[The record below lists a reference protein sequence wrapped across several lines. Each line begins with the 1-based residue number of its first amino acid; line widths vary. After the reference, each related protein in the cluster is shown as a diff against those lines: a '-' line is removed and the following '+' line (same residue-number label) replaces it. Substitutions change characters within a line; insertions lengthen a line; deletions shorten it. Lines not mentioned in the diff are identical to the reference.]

1 MDKIKI
7 LMAASE
13 AIPYMKTGGLA
24 DVVGSLPKYFDKD
37 RYDVRVILP
46 KYKCMDDKLL
56 PQLKFVCHFYVNLNW
71 RRQYVGIFTSQYD
84 GVTYYF
90 VDNEFYFAGDK
101 PYNNI
106 YEDVEKFAF
115 FSKAVLEAL
124 PVIDF
129 APDVIHCND
138 WQTGLLPVFL
148 KTVYGSDNF
157 YAGIKTVFT
166 IHNMKFQGRWK
177 IKEVADVTGLPEHI
191 FNSGELEFYGEANY
205 LKGGIVYADEITT
218 VSPTYADEICTP
230 EGGEGLDGLMLERR
244 RHLRGIVNGIDYDVF
259 NPMKDTYLDK
269 HFSVRELSG
278 KVVNKRQ
285 LQEKYGLAVDKDV
298 MLIGIVSRLTNQKGF
313 DNFVVYTAIVMI
325 TTIALSINLNS
336 GRFDF
341 SLGAMASLSAVVG
354 AKISYAVLGGGSGSA
369 ALMLVI
375 TIAAGA
381 VLGMVSGLIYVTLRI
396 PPIITSLGVTLI
408 YEGVLYT
415 ITSGKYVMT
424 EVQNSSMSGFV
435 GTWIYAAIIIAVV
448 LVLSILLF
456 DYTRFGYDYN
466 ALKNGQKVAVNT
478 GIKEIPNA
486 IGCYGICGALMG
498 IVGFLNAA
506 RSTTINGGQLNFGS
520 ISIMFTAFLPMF
532 IGSYISRYSNEK
544 LGFLLAAVCMSLLNS
559 TFAVLS
565 NVVTAS
571 MQSIINAVLLM
582 AFLIYLNN
590 EKLLV
595 RIFTGKIRQ

>member
-1 MDKIKI
+1 M
-7 LMAASE
+7 
-13 AIPYMKTGGLA
+13 YN
-24 DVVGSLPKYFDKD
+24 
-37 RYDVRVILP
+37 
-46 KYKCMDDKLL
+46 CMDDKLL

-138 WQTGLLPVFL
+138 WQPGLLKDFL

-298 MLIGIVSRLTNQKGF
+298 MLIGIVSRLTKQKGF
-313 DNFVVYTAIVMI
+313 DLVAYVMEEMLSTMNVQFIVQGTGEQQYEEMFNYFHGRYPQKLGVYIGYSEENAHEIYAGCDAFLMPSLFEPCGLSQLMSMRYGTLPIVRETGGLKDTVVPYNEYENTGDGFSFANYNAHDMLHVIKF
-325 TTIALSINLNS
+325 ALDVFENHKD
-336 GRFDF
+336 RWQEMMQRAMRHDF
-341 SLGAMASLSAVVG
+341 SWKAS
-354 AKISYAVLGGGSGSA
+354 AKEY
-369 ALMLVI
+369 
-375 TIAAGA
+375 
-381 VLGMVSGLIYVTLRI
+381 
-396 PPIITSLGVTLI
+396 
-408 YEGVLYT
+408 
-415 ITSGKYVMT
+415 
-424 EVQNSSMSGFV
+424 
-435 GTWIYAAIIIAVV
+435 
-448 LVLSILLF
+448 
-456 DYTRFGYDYN
+456 
-466 ALKNGQKVAVNT
+466 
-478 GIKEIPNA
+478 
-486 IGCYGICGALMG
+486 
-498 IVGFLNAA
+498 
-506 RSTTINGGQLNFGS
+506 
-520 ISIMFTAFLPMF
+520 
-532 IGSYISRYSNEK
+532 EK
-544 LGFLLAAVCMSLLNS
+544 LYDMLLGN
-559 TFAVLS
+559 
-565 NVVTAS
+565 
-571 MQSIINAVLLM
+571 
-582 AFLIYLNN
+582 
-590 EKLLV
+590 
-595 RIFTGKIRQ
+595 

>member
-1 MDKIKI
+1 M
-7 LMAASE
+7 SE
-13 AIPYMKTGGLA
+13 N
-24 DVVGSLPKYFDKD
+24 
-37 RYDVRVILP
+37 
-46 KYKCMDDKLL
+46 LL

-205 LKGGIVYADEITT
+205 LKGGIVYADEVTT

-244 RHLRGIVNGIDYDVF
+244 RHLRGIVNGIDYEVF

-269 HFSVRELSG
+269 HFSVRDLSG

-285 LQEKYGLAVDKDV
+285 LQEKYGLTVDKDV

-313 DNFVVYTAIVMI
+313 DLVEYVMEEMLSTMNVQFIVQGTGEQQYEEMF
-325 TTIALSINLNS
+325 NYFH
-336 GRFDF
+336 GRYPQ
-341 SLGAMASLSAVVG
+341 
-354 AKISYAVLGGGSGSA
+354 K
-369 ALMLVI
+369 
-375 TIAAGA
+375 
-381 VLGMVSGLIYVTLRI
+381 
-396 PPIITSLGVTLI
+396 LGVYI
-408 YEGVLYT
+408 GYSE
-415 ITSGKYVMT
+415 
-424 EVQNSSMSGFV
+424 ENAHE
-435 GTWIYAAIIIAVV
+435 IYAGCDAFLMPSLFEPCGLSQLMSMRYGTLPIVRETGGLKDTVV
-448 LVLSILLF
+448 PYNEYENTGDGFSF
-456 DYTRFGYDYN
+456 ADYN
-466 ALKNGQKVAVNT
+466 AHDMLHV
-478 GIKEIPNA
+478 IK
-486 IGCYGICGALMG
+486 YALDVFENHKDRWQEM
-498 IVGFLNAA
+498 VQRAMRHDFSWKASA
-506 RSTTINGGQLNFGS
+506 RE
-520 ISIMFTAFLPMF
+520 
-532 IGSYISRYSNEK
+532 YEK
-544 LGFLLAAVCMSLLNS
+544 LYDMLLGN
-559 TFAVLS
+559 
-565 NVVTAS
+565 
-571 MQSIINAVLLM
+571 
-582 AFLIYLNN
+582 
-590 EKLLV
+590 
-595 RIFTGKIRQ
+595 

>member
-1 MDKIKI
+1 MDKMKI

-46 KYKCMDDKLL
+46 MYKCMDDKLL

-298 MLIGIVSRLTNQKGF
+298 MLIGIVSRLTKQKGF
-313 DNFVVYTAIVMI
+313 DLVAYVMEEMLSTMNVQFIVQGTGEQQYEEMFNYFHGRYPQKLGVYIGYSEENAHEIYAGCDAFLMPSLFEPCGLSQLMSMRYGTLPIVRETGGLKDTVVPYNEYENTGDGFSFANYNAHDMLHVIKY
-325 TTIALSINLNS
+325 ALDVFENHKD
-336 GRFDF
+336 RWQEMMQRAMRHDF
-341 SLGAMASLSAVVG
+341 SWKAS
-354 AKISYAVLGGGSGSA
+354 AKEY
-369 ALMLVI
+369 
-375 TIAAGA
+375 
-381 VLGMVSGLIYVTLRI
+381 
-396 PPIITSLGVTLI
+396 
-408 YEGVLYT
+408 
-415 ITSGKYVMT
+415 
-424 EVQNSSMSGFV
+424 
-435 GTWIYAAIIIAVV
+435 
-448 LVLSILLF
+448 
-456 DYTRFGYDYN
+456 
-466 ALKNGQKVAVNT
+466 
-478 GIKEIPNA
+478 
-486 IGCYGICGALMG
+486 
-498 IVGFLNAA
+498 
-506 RSTTINGGQLNFGS
+506 
-520 ISIMFTAFLPMF
+520 
-532 IGSYISRYSNEK
+532 EK
-544 LGFLLAAVCMSLLNS
+544 LYDMLLGN
-559 TFAVLS
+559 
-565 NVVTAS
+565 
-571 MQSIINAVLLM
+571 
-582 AFLIYLNN
+582 
-590 EKLLV
+590 
-595 RIFTGKIRQ
+595 

>member
-1 MDKIKI
+1 M
-7 LMAASE
+7 
-13 AIPYMKTGGLA
+13 
-24 DVVGSLPKYFDKD
+24 
-37 RYDVRVILP
+37 
-46 KYKCMDDKLL
+46 
-56 PQLKFVCHFYVNLNW
+56 
-71 RRQYVGIFTSQYD
+71 GIFTSQYD

-313 DNFVVYTAIVMI
+313 DLVAYVMEEMLSTMNVQFIVQGTGAQQYEEMFNYFHGRYPQKLGVYIGYSEENAHEIYAGCDAFLMPSLFEPCGLSQLMSMRYGTLPIVRETGGLKDTVVPYNEYENTGDGFSFANYNAHDMLHVIKY
-325 TTIALSINLNS
+325 ALDVFENHKD
-336 GRFDF
+336 RWQEMMQRAMRHDF
-341 SLGAMASLSAVVG
+341 SWKAS
-354 AKISYAVLGGGSGSA
+354 AKEY
-369 ALMLVI
+369 
-375 TIAAGA
+375 
-381 VLGMVSGLIYVTLRI
+381 
-396 PPIITSLGVTLI
+396 
-408 YEGVLYT
+408 
-415 ITSGKYVMT
+415 
-424 EVQNSSMSGFV
+424 
-435 GTWIYAAIIIAVV
+435 
-448 LVLSILLF
+448 
-456 DYTRFGYDYN
+456 
-466 ALKNGQKVAVNT
+466 
-478 GIKEIPNA
+478 
-486 IGCYGICGALMG
+486 
-498 IVGFLNAA
+498 
-506 RSTTINGGQLNFGS
+506 
-520 ISIMFTAFLPMF
+520 
-532 IGSYISRYSNEK
+532 EK
-544 LGFLLAAVCMSLLNS
+544 LYDMLLGN
-559 TFAVLS
+559 
-565 NVVTAS
+565 
-571 MQSIINAVLLM
+571 
-582 AFLIYLNN
+582 
-590 EKLLV
+590 
-595 RIFTGKIRQ
+595 

>member
-1 MDKIKI
+1 
-7 LMAASE
+7 
-13 AIPYMKTGGLA
+13 
-24 DVVGSLPKYFDKD
+24 
-37 RYDVRVILP
+37 
-46 KYKCMDDKLL
+46 MDDKLL

-298 MLIGIVSRLTNQKGF
+298 MLIGIVSRLTKQKGF
-313 DNFVVYTAIVMI
+313 DLVAYVMEEMLSTMNVQFIVQGTGEQQYEEMFNYFHGRYPQKLGVYIGYSEENAHEIYAGCDAFLMPSLFEPCGLSQIMSMRYGTLPIVRETGGLKDTVVPYNEYENTGDGFSFANYNAHDMLHVIKY
-325 TTIALSINLNS
+325 ALDVFENHKD
-336 GRFDF
+336 RWQEMMQRAMRHDF
-341 SLGAMASLSAVVG
+341 SWKAS
-354 AKISYAVLGGGSGSA
+354 AKEY
-369 ALMLVI
+369 
-375 TIAAGA
+375 
-381 VLGMVSGLIYVTLRI
+381 
-396 PPIITSLGVTLI
+396 
-408 YEGVLYT
+408 
-415 ITSGKYVMT
+415 
-424 EVQNSSMSGFV
+424 
-435 GTWIYAAIIIAVV
+435 
-448 LVLSILLF
+448 
-456 DYTRFGYDYN
+456 
-466 ALKNGQKVAVNT
+466 
-478 GIKEIPNA
+478 
-486 IGCYGICGALMG
+486 
-498 IVGFLNAA
+498 
-506 RSTTINGGQLNFGS
+506 
-520 ISIMFTAFLPMF
+520 
-532 IGSYISRYSNEK
+532 EK
-544 LGFLLAAVCMSLLNS
+544 LYDMLLGN
-559 TFAVLS
+559 
-565 NVVTAS
+565 
-571 MQSIINAVLLM
+571 
-582 AFLIYLNN
+582 
-590 EKLLV
+590 
-595 RIFTGKIRQ
+595 

>member
-1 MDKIKI
+1 
-7 LMAASE
+7 
-13 AIPYMKTGGLA
+13 
-24 DVVGSLPKYFDKD
+24 
-37 RYDVRVILP
+37 
-46 KYKCMDDKLL
+46 MDDKLL

-285 LQEKYGLAVDKDV
+285 LQEKYGLAVDNDV
-298 MLIGIVSRLTNQKGF
+298 MLIGIDSRLTNQKGF
-313 DNFVVYTAIVMI
+313 DLVAYVMEEMLSTMNVQFIVQGTGEQQYEEMFNYFHGRYPQKLGVYIGYSEENAHEIYAGCDAFLMPSLFEPCGLSQLMSMRYGTLPIVRETGGLKDTVVPYNEYENTGDGFSFANYNAHDMLHVIKY
-325 TTIALSINLNS
+325 ALDVFENHKD
-336 GRFDF
+336 RWQEMMQRAMRHDF
-341 SLGAMASLSAVVG
+341 SWKAS
-354 AKISYAVLGGGSGSA
+354 AKEY
-369 ALMLVI
+369 
-375 TIAAGA
+375 
-381 VLGMVSGLIYVTLRI
+381 
-396 PPIITSLGVTLI
+396 
-408 YEGVLYT
+408 
-415 ITSGKYVMT
+415 
-424 EVQNSSMSGFV
+424 
-435 GTWIYAAIIIAVV
+435 
-448 LVLSILLF
+448 
-456 DYTRFGYDYN
+456 
-466 ALKNGQKVAVNT
+466 
-478 GIKEIPNA
+478 
-486 IGCYGICGALMG
+486 
-498 IVGFLNAA
+498 
-506 RSTTINGGQLNFGS
+506 
-520 ISIMFTAFLPMF
+520 
-532 IGSYISRYSNEK
+532 EK
-544 LGFLLAAVCMSLLNS
+544 LYDMLLGN
-559 TFAVLS
+559 
-565 NVVTAS
+565 
-571 MQSIINAVLLM
+571 
-582 AFLIYLNN
+582 
-590 EKLLV
+590 
-595 RIFTGKIRQ
+595 

>member
-71 RRQYVGIFTSQYD
+71 RRQYVGIF
-84 GVTYYF
+84 
-90 VDNEFYFAGDK
+90 
-101 PYNNI
+101 
-106 YEDVEKFAF
+106 
-115 FSKAVLEAL
+115 
-124 PVIDF
+124 
-129 APDVIHCND
+129 D

-285 LQEKYGLAVDKDV
+285 LQEKYGLAVDNDV

-313 DNFVVYTAIVMI
+313 DLVAYVMEEMLSTMNVQFIVQGTGEQQYEEMFNYFHGRYPQKLGVYIGYSEENAHEIYAGCDAFLMPSLFEPCGLSQLMSMRYGTLPIVRETGGLKDTVVPYNEYENTGDGFSFANYNAHDMLHVIKY
-325 TTIALSINLNS
+325 ALDVFENHKD
-336 GRFDF
+336 RWQEMMQRAMRHDF
-341 SLGAMASLSAVVG
+341 SWKAS
-354 AKISYAVLGGGSGSA
+354 AKEY
-369 ALMLVI
+369 
-375 TIAAGA
+375 
-381 VLGMVSGLIYVTLRI
+381 
-396 PPIITSLGVTLI
+396 
-408 YEGVLYT
+408 
-415 ITSGKYVMT
+415 
-424 EVQNSSMSGFV
+424 
-435 GTWIYAAIIIAVV
+435 
-448 LVLSILLF
+448 
-456 DYTRFGYDYN
+456 
-466 ALKNGQKVAVNT
+466 
-478 GIKEIPNA
+478 
-486 IGCYGICGALMG
+486 
-498 IVGFLNAA
+498 
-506 RSTTINGGQLNFGS
+506 
-520 ISIMFTAFLPMF
+520 
-532 IGSYISRYSNEK
+532 EK
-544 LGFLLAAVCMSLLNS
+544 LYDMLLGN
-559 TFAVLS
+559 
-565 NVVTAS
+565 
-571 MQSIINAVLLM
+571 
-582 AFLIYLNN
+582 
-590 EKLLV
+590 
-595 RIFTGKIRQ
+595 